1 MVAPLDDVA
10 GWSYARTM
18 GQELCV
24 IFFPCICVLVTLGFD
39 LYVAISVS
47 IHFTHCEVAGLCG
60 ALQCSLYYQ
69 DGLFIDQAIVCSVS
83 ALDRDVI
90 SSSV

>member
-24 IFFPCICVLVTLGFD
+24 IFFPGICVLVTLGFD

-47 IHFTHCEVAGLCG
+47 NYSFYTLRGRMLVRRAAMQFVFSGWII
-60 ALQCSLYYQ
+60 Y
-69 DGLFIDQAIVCSVS
+69 
-83 ALDRDVI
+83 
-90 SSSV
+90 